1 MTSFGW
7 ALVGL
12 AAGYVALALYGKYRI
27 IREEFHQAR
36 AEEAARLNPL
46 DPTEDDPPISS

>member
-1 MTSFGW
+1 MTSVGW

-27 IREEFHQAR
+27 LKDEFHQAR
-36 AEEAARLNPL
+36 EEEAARFRPPVPN
-46 DPTEDDPPISS
+46 EDEPPISD